1 VLRASYGSVSD
12 GKSMFKKSPHPNR
25 FPHERRKYL
34 RRAEDRAR
42 DRSLRDSKRRLKS
55 LVELGR
61 IIGLDLEIDG
71 MLLKIAEKAA
81 EIIEADRCSLFLHDQ
96 DTDELWSTV
105 AMGLEGQVIRI
116 PSDVGLAGSC
126 FQGGEII
133 NLEDAY
139 KDPRFNKEV
148 DTRTGYRTRSVL
160 CMPIYNRAGKTLGV
174 IQLLNKK
181 DGVFTKEDETFL
193 KTFGNHASVFIEM
206 AQLQKARFEAL
217 ERSRGELERLNR
229 AKDKALHHLSHELRT
244 PLAVIQGT
252 IRLMKRKLGASIPP
266 SDRKQWF
273 EALEN
278 HVNRLM
284 EIQREADSILRS
296 YQEVQEASLY
306 MELDGLWRRLEDALE
321 IPPDLKTHWNSL
333 KARMAQLL
341 PEKQPPR
348 EPVYLLTCVGQVLE
362 EVKRKAN
369 HRDVHLLVEGQRDLC
384 VLTDQGILEEVME
397 GLLKNAIENTPDEGT
412 IRVLMERRGQRVLLQ
427 VQDSGVGITDEN
439 QRHVFEG
446 LFPTQ
451 EAELYSSKRPYDFN
465 AGGKG
470 LDLFRMRVY
479 GQRFG
484 FGLSMESR
492 RCAHLPTDRALCSG
506 KISLCPHC
514 QGPED
519 CSASGGSTFCVSF
532 PVSGEGPSRD
542 I

>member
-1 VLRASYGSVSD
+1 MS
-12 GKSMFKKSPHPNR
+12 KKSRHPNS
-25 FPHERRKYL
+25 FPHDRRKFV
-34 RRAEDRAR
+34 RRAEDRGR
-42 DRSLRDSKRRLKS
+42 DRSLNDSKRRLKS

-71 MLLKIAEKAA
+71 VLLKIAEKAA
-81 EIIEADRCSLFLHDQ
+81 EVMEADRCSLFLHDP

-105 AMGLEGQVIRI
+105 AMGLGGQVIRI

-126 FQGGEII
+126 FQAGEII

-139 KDPRFNKEV
+139 EDPRFNKEV

-160 CMPIYNRAGKTLGV
+160 CMPIYNRAGGTLGV

-181 DGVFTKEDETFL
+181 NGVFTKEDETFL

-217 ERSRGELERLNR
+217 ERSRQELGRLNR

-252 IRLMKRKLGASIPP
+252 IRLLERKLRTSISP
-266 SDRKQWF
+266 SDWKQWF
-273 EALEN
+273 ETLEN
-278 HVNRLM
+278 HVNRLI

-296 YQEVQEASLY
+296 YQEVQEAPLY
-306 MELDGLWRRLEDALE
+306 MELDRLWRRLEDALE
-321 IPPDLKTHWNSL
+321 IPSDLKTHWNSL
-333 KARMAQLL
+333 KAQMAQLL
-341 PEKQPPR
+341 PEKHPPG
-348 EPVYLLTCVGQVLE
+348 EPVDLLSCIQGILE
-362 EVKRKAN
+362 EVKRKAH
-369 HRDVHLLVEGQRDLC
+369 HRDVHLFTEGEKDLC
-384 VLTDQGILEEVME
+384 VSTDHGILEEVME
-397 GLLKNAIENTPDEGT
+397 GLLKNAIENTPDGGT
-412 IRVLMERRGQRVLLQ
+412 IRVLMERRGQEVLLQ

-439 QRHVFEG
+439 QRHIFEG
-446 LFPTQ
+446 FFPTQ

-492 RCAHLPTDRALCSG
+492 RCTHLPTDRDLCKG
-506 KISLCPHC
+506 KISLCMHC

-532 PVSGEGPSRD
+532 PVSREGPLGD